1 MKALDQQLSNLR
13 QRVIGMGKLTQQ
25 MVSRSIE
32 VLSHPH
38 DEVLVK
44 EIFEREEEL
53 DRLQVEIDRL
63 SMQLMVLYCPVAAD
77 LRLLMSISRL
87 TVELER
93 IGDQA
98 VNLCKSAQ
106 LLPTSGQVCL
116 VPEVLQLAEVVK
128 EMVADALDAFVQRD
142 SQKAESTILRDQEA
156 DDLNQRVVE
165 ELLSDRMAREVVS
178 GSQSHLADA
187 LAQVLIARSLERIGD
202 QSTNICEEVVYT
214 VKGED
219 IRHHHPEADPPRSGP
234 EEDGR
239 ETDAEQ

>member
-1 MKALDQQLSNLR
+1 MKALDQQLSGLR

-32 VLSHPH
+32 LLSTPN
-38 DEVLVK
+38 DETLVN

-53 DRLQVEIDRL
+53 DHLQVEIDRL

-77 LRLLMSISRL
+77 LRLLMSVSRL

-116 VPEVLQLAEVVK
+116 LPEILQLAEVVK
-128 EMVADALDAFVQRD
+128 QMVADALDAFVHGD
-142 SQKAESTILRDQEA
+142 SQKAEATIQRDQEA
-156 DDLNQRVVE
+156 DDLNHRVVE
-165 ELLSDRMAREVVS
+165 ELLGERNARQIVN
-178 GSQSHLADA
+178 GGRSQLADA

-202 QSTNICEEVVYT
+202 QSTNICEAVVYT
-214 VKGED
+214 VKGKD
-219 IRHHHPEADPPRSGP
+219 IRHYHPEGDPPP
-234 EEDGR
+234 PAPKEDGR
-239 ETDAEQ
+239 ESDTGE